1 MNQICRW
8 SVWLLWAVLILAAP
22 GVVLANAP
30 FPQSEPTP
38 AAAAPAAGMAGEIP
52 WLALAV
58 LGAPLIFMIW
68 RSARNRK
75 IKMTSVGC
83 LPVIDEDKRPFRALD
98 DDQS

>member
-1 MNQICRW
+1 MKPNYRW
-8 SVWLLWAVLILAAP
+8 SVWLLWAALILAAP

-52 WLALAV
+52 WLALVV

-75 IKMTSVGC
+75 IKMTSAGC